1 MGRRVFTTDGTFVA
15 PAGVFKVR
23 VRGIR
28 NPPLMEGNGTANF
41 FIDQDN
47 DVWAVGPGSQ
57 GQLGD
62 FSTTAKSS
70 PVKTSGSLKF
80 ISVSNGGG
88 LSYPKTVGITRNGL
102 AYSWGTNTEGG
113 LGQNTTT
120 VAVSVPG
127 MVVGGLKFKKV
138 AVSMNTSAYGLT
150 CDGKLYAW
158 GGNTYGQLGD
168 NSVTNRSSPV
178 LVVGGLTFID
188 VAAGDQSVIAITSAG
203 EVYAWGR
210 NDEGQL
216 GIETNGPGTSK
227 SSPVKVSVL
236 TGTFVRVV
244 QMGGFSYGALKSD
257 GKVWAWGAN
266 YNGEIGDGTAGFG
279 NDKFTPVQT
288 SQGSLIFSELYA
300 TYDENLGGAAVIAKA
315 TNGNY
320 YGWGANSF
328 GQFGIN
334 DRTPRSSPVQV
345 LTGYDF
351 LRLNS
356 FGNGW
361 WAQTKNLLTYAWGGN
376 GNGRLGDGTTAAK
389 STPVLL
395 SHPIYQADPTEFV
408 SVLDVTPGTS
418 YTVTLNNV
426 IGASFGSNV
435 IGPIVNSLIVEY

>member
-1 MGRRVFTTDGTFVA
+1 
-15 PAGVFKVR
+15 
-23 VRGIR
+23 
-28 NPPLMEGNGTANF
+28 MEGNGTANF

-47 DVWAVGPGSQ
+47 DAWAVGAGSN

-62 FSTTAKSS
+62 FSITAKSS
-70 PVKTSGSLKF
+70 PVKTNGSLKF
-80 ISVSNGGG
+80 IQVSNGGG
-88 LSYPKTVGITRNGL
+88 ASYPHTVGITRNGL
-102 AYSWGTNTEGG
+102 AYSWGSNTEGG

-120 VAVSVPG
+120 GAVSVPG

-138 AVSMNTSAYGLT
+138 VVSTHTSAYGLA

-158 GGNTYGQLGD
+158 GGNAYGQLGD
-168 NSVTNRSSPV
+168 NSITNRSSPV
-178 LVVGGLTFID
+178 LVVGGLTWID
-188 VAAGDQSVIAITSAG
+188 VAAGDQSVIAISSAG

-236 TGTFVRVV
+236 TGSFVKVV
-244 QMGGFSYGALKSD
+244 QMAFSYGALKSD

-266 YNGEIGDGTAGFG
+266 YNGELGDGTSGFG
-279 NDKFTPVQT
+279 NDKFTPIQT
-288 SQGSLIFSELYA
+288 SQASLVFTELYSA
-300 TYDENLGGAAVIAKA
+300 YDEALAGAAVIAKA

-320 YGWGANSF
+320 YGWGANSY
-328 GQFGIN
+328 GQFGLN
-334 DRTPRSSPVQV
+334 DRTHRSSPVQV

-356 FGNGW
+356 FGGGYW
-361 WAQTKNLLTYAWGGN
+361 GQTKNLATYSWGN
-376 GNGRLGDGTTAAK
+376 NASGRLGDGTIASK

-435 IGPIVNSLIVEY
+435 VGPIVDSVIVEY